1 MPVTSAGRPYRY
13 EFDVTQSTA
22 GNNDRLPYRLKYRF
36 VYEDNSG
43 LPSIWDGLLSL
54 DVESIQTLC
63 NTLQKF
69 LVEQGNAS
77 V

>member
-1 MPVTSAGRPYRY
+1 MPVTSSGRPYRY
-13 EFDVTQSTA
+13 EFDVIQNTT
-22 GNNDRLPYRLKYRF
+22 GNYGRLPHRIRYRF
-36 VYEDNSG
+36 VYEDNEEV
-43 LPSIWDGLLSL
+43 PSIWDRLMSL